1 MVAQYRGSQTG
12 GSYSV
17 GAEPPLV
24 AWTVVRGDTASF
36 RVFVYDD
43 DGDPLDLTTWTLA
56 MDIERQYYDEDGQ
69 ATTSEIMLSL
79 TPTITGDDEATGS
92 FTVSLLSE
100 ESEILETDDAFDVQI
115 SDESRVWTL
124 ARGTMKIIE
133 DITAQPSES

>member
-1 MVAQYRGSQTG
+1 MVAQYRGSQAG

-17 GAEPPLV
+17 GAEPPIV

-43 DGDPLDLTTWTLA
+43 DGDDLDLATWTLA
-56 MDIERQYYDEDGQ
+56 MDIERQYYDGNGE
-69 ATTSEIMLSL
+69 ATTSEIILSL
-79 TPTITGDDEATGS
+79 TPAITGEDEETGS

-100 ESEILETDDAFDVQI
+100 ESEILETDDAFDIQI
-115 SDESRVWTL
+115 SDASRVWTL